1 MGETAFQ
8 LVDLKPAVEVREA
21 EYKRLLG
28 FPADHPIEGR
38 SRELADWARTWY
50 AEHGQPWVFGFPT
63 GFELTG
69 NQFRVNGAAFSS
81 RRLHDQLL
89 DAEAAQAMLVAV
101 SAGPECEQKAREL
114 WHAGKPDEYFFLE
127 VYGSA
132 VVEHLI
138 TAAGARICD
147 WAERQGM
154 AVLPHY
160 SPGYAGWDVAEQTKL
175 FDLIKSRSNGDFASR
190 LGVLHSGMLQPKKSL
205 LAVFGYTR
213 RVDKVRALP
222 GLLPCENC
230 SFNPCQYRRRPY
242 RHSVPPLENVA
253 DLQPPVANTRV
264 PSAVLA
270 LSVNAAYSVNERALR
285 KWSLDRLQL
294 RVRDDQSIEA
304 RFRYDGTTCSN
315 LGQPIKYDYLVRLTS
330 AREHYCITEAQCGP
344 APDDKGHQQMCEYL
358 QNPEGLTHA
367 IRTEK
372 PLLGRP
378 LDDVLAWKRP
388 YSPAGC
394 YCDADSRNHKWG
406 LVLEVIHYALV
417 QHEKQIAAIEKQPD
431 LTTNALNS

>member
-1 MGETAFQ
+1 MPESAFQ
-8 LVDLKPAVEVREA
+8 LLDLNPTVEVSEP
-21 EYKRLLG
+21 EYNRLLG
-28 FPADHPIEGR
+28 FPADHALEGR
-38 SRELADWARTWY
+38 SRELADWARSWY
-50 AEHGQPWVFGFPT
+50 REHGRPWMFGSPT
-63 GFELTG
+63 GFELAG

-101 SAGPECEQKAREL
+101 SAGPECERKAGEL
-114 WHAGKPDEYFFLE
+114 WREGKPDEYFFLE

-138 TAAGARICD
+138 TKAGAQICD

-160 SPGYAGWDVAEQTKL
+160 SPGYAGWDVAEQTTL
-175 FDLIKSRSNGDFASR
+175 FDLIRGRSNGDLISR
-190 LGVLHSGMLQPKKSL
+190 LAVLQSGMLHPKKSL

-222 GLLPCENC
+222 GMAPCENC

-253 DLQPPVANTRV
+253 DLQPAGPRRAPTVAEGPLT
-264 PSAVLA
+264 S
-270 LSVNAAYSVNERALR
+270 NASYSVNERALR
-285 KWSLDRLQL
+285 KWSLDRLHL
-294 RVRDDQSIEA
+294 RIRDDHSIEA

-315 LGQPIKYDYLVRLTS
+315 LGQPIKYDYLVTLTS
-330 AREHYCITEAQCGP
+330 AQEHYRITEAQCGP
-344 APDDKGHQQMCEYL
+344 APDDTGHDQMCEYL
-358 QNPEGLTHA
+358 QNPDGLAKA

-372 PLLGRP
+372 PLLGKP
-378 LDDVLAWKRP
+378 LNDVLAWKRP
-388 YSPAGC
+388 YSPAAC
-394 YCDADSRNHKWG
+394 YCDSDSRNHKWG

-417 QHEKQIAAIEKQPD
+417 QHEKQTTRADGKPD
-431 LTTNALNS
+431 LVSTNSDS